1 MDKNNVIEIL
11 KYLKS
16 ANYKD
21 LFGALILNEK
31 IDYLQDVE
39 NIQDSDIKYIE
50 ELYNKFMNSDN
61 ISLINQDLIDDLD
74 DEV

>member
-1 MDKNNVIEIL
+1 MKKENIIEL
-11 KYLKS
+11 VKLFKKVD
-16 ANYKD
+16 YKD

-39 NIQDSDIKYIE
+39 DIQDYDIEYLE

-61 ISLINQDLIDDLD
+61 ISLINQDLID
-74 DEV
+74 EFEEEE